1 MATTRTHSVD
11 GFLKYAGGDLPH
23 RCRRRHSQSA
33 TLRHP
38 RRSAPAVGVLLEAHG
53 GGLSCNRGRRYEI
66 SVVEKLPL
74 RRAMRGA
81 FNIRAFFWGSD
92 SFAPLGVCRPA
103 VSSNVDRDRRRIVS
117 CLCVCPH
124 VPASVRA
131 LSGLAATARPS
142 GDRNEEESDGCPQK
156 AAPLPTPS
164 AKKSANG
171 TTMPRVV
178 AAFFSRRFPAAS
190 SPTSVSSSPPT

>member
-1 MATTRTHSVD
+1 MQTRYECCSFLPDGNHRTHSAD
-11 GFLKYAGGDLPH
+11 GFLSMPAGTSPPLPPP
-23 RCRRRHSQSA
+23 SLPSA

-53 GGLSCNRGRRYEI
+53 GGLSCNRGRRCGI

-74 RRAMRGA
+74 IRAMREA
-81 FNIRAFFWGSD
+81 SNVHAFFGGSD

-131 LSGLAATARPS
+131 LSGLAATAS
-142 GDRNEEESDGCPQK
+142 SVGQPQR
-156 AAPLPTPS
+156 
-164 AKKSANG
+164 G
-171 TTMPRVV
+171 RI
-178 AAFFSRRFPAAS
+178 
-190 SPTSVSSSPPT
+190 